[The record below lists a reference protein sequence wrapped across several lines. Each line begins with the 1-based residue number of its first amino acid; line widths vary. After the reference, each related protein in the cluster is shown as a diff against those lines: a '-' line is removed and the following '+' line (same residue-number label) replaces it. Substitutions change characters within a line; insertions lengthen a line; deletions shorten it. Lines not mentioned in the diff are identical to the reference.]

1 MMVKI
6 SFKGMFSFRDEAVLS
21 CEADGSKN
29 MESYYV
35 AKPVGKYQEC
45 DPYSEIHK
53 TIKKVSG

>member
-6 SFKGMFSFRDEAVLS
+6 SFKGMFSFRDEAALS

-35 AKPVGKYQEC
+35 AKPVGKY
-45 DPYSEIHK
+45 SEIHK

>member
-1 MMVKI
+1 MMVEI

-35 AKPVGKYQEC
+35 AKPVGKYQER